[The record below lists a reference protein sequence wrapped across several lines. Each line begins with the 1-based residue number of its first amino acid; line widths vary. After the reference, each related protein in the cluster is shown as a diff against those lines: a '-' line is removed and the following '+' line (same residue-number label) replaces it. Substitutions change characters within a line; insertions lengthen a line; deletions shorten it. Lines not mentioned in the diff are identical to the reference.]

1 MDIQVKNLDHLGI
14 VAGIVDQIGL
24 VEEIDKQ
31 IEQHPQQIISTGQ
44 VVKAMILNGLGF
56 VSAPLYLFEEFF
68 IGKATEHLLGEGI
81 KPEHLN
87 DDRIGRALD
96 SLSNQGL
103 TSLFTSIALLAHQRF
118 NLSTKSLHLDSSSF
132 SVEGSYKR
140 GDSDESNKS
149 IESLKITY
157 GYSKDHRPDLKQ
169 FMMDVIC
176 TGDGDV
182 PLFVRIGDGNESD
195 RAIFA
200 QLMEQ
205 FKQEWN
211 LESIYVADSALYSAE
226 NIQQLGKL
234 NWITLV
240 PRSIKTAKILA
251 ESIKN
256 DILVESQISG
266 YRIASCCCD
275 YGGVPQRWL
284 VIESEKR
291 RDSNLKQLDKQL
303 TKQLKTATSELKSLM
318 RQDFACAADAKQ
330 AAEMLSHNWKYHS
343 LESVAIETYPH
354 YNKAGRPTKNQSP
367 EHFTYRVTAQVV
379 PLESVIEIAQRRAG
393 RFILATNVT
402 DEDVLSNDEVLIE
415 YKGQQSSERG
425 FRFLKDPLFFTSS
438 VFLNT
443 PRRVAALAMVMGL
456 CLLVYTLGQ
465 RQLRQALAQTQET
478 IPNQLKKPTATPTLR
493 WVFQCFQAIHLV
505 HLNHQLQVSNLTK
518 ARLKILS
525 FLGSPCQKY
534 YLICSPTCEMSDIGN
549 HRCN

>member
-56 VSAPLYLFEEFF
+56 VSAPLYLFSEFF

-87 DDRIGRALD
+87 DDRMGRALD
-96 SLSNQGL
+96 SLSYQGL
-103 TSLFTSIALLAHQRF
+103 TPLFTSIAMLAHQRF
-118 NLSTKSLHLDSSSF
+118 NLSTKNLHLDSSSF
-132 SVEGSYKR
+132 SLEGSYEVES
-140 GDSDESNKS
+140 SDESTES
-149 IESLKITY
+149 IESVKITY

-182 PLFVRIGDGNESD
+182 PLFLRIGDGNESD

-200 QLMEQ
+200 QLMKQ

-211 LESIYVADSALYSAE
+211 LDSIYVADSALYSSA

-240 PRSIKTAKILA
+240 PRSIKTAKTLA
-251 ESIKN
+251 ESME
-256 DILVESQISG
+256 DEVLVESEIPG

-275 YGGVPQRWL
+275 YGGVRQRWL
-284 VIESEKR
+284 IIESEKR
-291 RDSNLKQLDKQL
+291 LQSDLKQLDKRL
-303 TKQLKTATSELKSLM
+303 TKQLKVAKSELKSLM
-318 RQDFACAADAKQ
+318 KQDFACAADAKQ
-330 AAEMLSHNWKYHS
+330 AADKLKRSWKYHS
-343 LESVAIETYPH
+343 LESIDIETDVH
-354 YNKAGRPTKNQSP
+354 YLKAGRPTKNQSP
-367 EHFTYRVTAQVV
+367 EHFTYRVTAQVIPV
-379 PLESVIEIAQRRAG
+379 EEAIEIARKQAG
-393 RFILATNVT
+393 RFILATNVL
-402 DEDVLSNDEVLIE
+402 DEKTLPNDEVLTE

-465 RQLRQALAQTQET
+465 RQLRQALTHSKET
-478 IPNQLKKPTATPTLR
+478 IPNQLGKPTSTPTLR
-493 WVFQCFQAIHLV
+493 WVFQCFQAVHLV
-505 HLNHQLQVSNLTK
+505 HFNHQLQVSNLTDT
-518 ARLKILS
+518 RLKILRI
-525 FLGSPCQKY
+525 LGNPCQKY
-534 YLICSPTCEMSDIGN
+534 YLIC
-549 HRCN
+549 

>member
-1 MDIQVKNLDHLGI
+1 MEIQVKNLDHLGI

-24 VEEIDKQ
+24 VEEIDRLVKP
-31 IEQHPQQIISTGQ
+31 HPQQIISTGQ

-56 VSAPLYLFEEFF
+56 VSAPLYLFSEFF
-68 IGKATEHLLGEGI
+68 VGKATEHLLGEGI

-103 TSLFTSIALLAHQRF
+103 TTLFTSVAMLAYQRF

-132 SVEGSYKR
+132 SLFGKYEIES
-140 GDSDESNKS
+140 SDESSES
-149 IESLKITY
+149 IEGVKITY

-176 TGDGDV
+176 AGDGDV
-182 PLFVRIGDGNESD
+182 PLFVRIGNGNESD

-200 QLMEQ
+200 QLMKQ

-211 LESIYVADSALYSAE
+211 LDSIYVADSALYSAA
-226 NIQQLGKL
+226 NIQQLGEL

-251 ESIKN
+251 ESIEEEVLLKSAI
-256 DILVESQISG
+256 DG

-275 YGGVPQRWL
+275 YGEVHQRWL
-284 VIESEKR
+284 IVESKKR
-291 RDSNLKQLDKQL
+291 LNSDLKQLERRLK
-303 TKQLKTATSELKSLM
+303 KQLKIATSELKLLM
-318 RQDFACAADAKQ
+318 KQDFACRHDAQQAADK
-330 AAEMLSHNWKYHS
+330 LSRNWKYHC
-343 LESVAIETYPH
+343 LESVEIETHPH
-354 YNKAGRPTKNQSP
+354 YNKVGRPTKNQSP
-367 EHFTYRVTAQVV
+367 ERFTYRVTAQVTPV
-379 PLESVIEIAQRRAG
+379 QEIIEIARRRAG
-393 RFILATNVT
+393 RFILATNVL
-402 DEDVLSNDEVLIE
+402 DEKNLPNDEVLTE

-465 RQLRQALAQTQET
+465 RQLRQALADAEET
-478 IPNQLKKPTATPTLR
+478 IPNQLKKPTSTPTLR
-493 WVFQCFQAIHLV
+493 WIFQCFQAV
-505 HLNHQLQVSNLTK
+505 HLICLDRQPQISNLND
-518 ARLKILS
+518 ARLKILR
-525 FLGSPCQKY
+525 FLGSSCQKY
-534 YLICSPTCEMSDIGN
+534 YLIC
-549 HRCN
+549 

>member
-14 VAGIVDQIGL
+14 VAGIIDQIGL
-24 VEEIDKQ
+24 VEEIDRQ
-31 IEQHPQQIISTGQ
+31 IEQHPLQIISTGQ

-56 VSAPLYLFEEFF
+56 VSAPLYLFSEFF

-103 TSLFTSIALLAHQRF
+103 TPLFTSIAMLAHQRF
-118 NLSTKSLHLDSSSF
+118 GLSTKSLHLDSSSF
-132 SVEGSYKR
+132 SLEGKYEVEN
-140 GDSDESNKS
+140 SDES
-149 IESLKITY
+149 IESVKITY

-182 PLFVRIGDGNESD
+182 PMFVRIGDGNESD

-200 QLMEQ
+200 QLMKQ

-211 LESIYVADSALYSAE
+211 LDSIYVADSALYSAE
-226 NIQQLGKL
+226 NIQQLGEL

-240 PRSIKTAKILA
+240 PRSIKTARMLA
-251 ESIKN
+251 E
-256 DILVESQISG
+256 LMTEEVFVESEIPG

-275 YGGVPQRWL
+275 YGEIHQRWL
-284 VIESEKR
+284 IIESKKR
-291 RDSNLKQLDKQL
+291 LKSDLKQLERRL
-303 TKQLKTATSELKSLM
+303 TKQLKIATDKLKSLM
-318 RQDFACAADAKQ
+318 KQDFACVADAKK
-330 AAEMLSHNWKYHS
+330 AADKLSRNWKYHS
-343 LESVAIETYPH
+343 LESIEIETHAH
-354 YNKAGRPTKNQSP
+354 YNTPGRPTKNKSP
-367 EHFTYRVTAQVV
+367 EHFTYRVTAQVIPV
-379 PLESVIEIAQRRAG
+379 EEAIEITRRKAG
-393 RFILATNVT
+393 RFILATNVL
-402 DEDVLSNDEVLIE
+402 DDSILSNDEVLIE
-415 YKGQQSSERG
+415 YKGQQTSERG
-425 FRFLKDPLFFTSS
+425 FHFLKDPLFFTSS

-465 RQLRQALAQTQET
+465 RQLRQALAREEET
-478 IPNQLKKPTATPTLR
+478 IPNQLKKLTSTPTLR

-505 HLNHQLQVSNLTK
+505 HLNHQLQVSNLTD
-518 ARLKILS
+518 ARLKILRL
-525 FLGSPCQKY
+525 LGNPCQKY
-534 YLICSPTCEMSDIGN
+534 YLIC
-549 HRCN
+549 